1 MKRTKYS
8 LSWLE
13 GFLLEAC
20 DIIRGN
26 MEASEFKEYI
36 FGMLFLKRLSDKFDE
51 DKLQRE
57 QILKA
62 KGYSAEQIQV
72 AL

>member
-1 MKRTKYS
+1 MKKTKYS

-13 GFLLEAC
+13 NFLLAAC

-51 DKLQRE
+51 DKLQLE
-57 QILKA
+57 QTLKA
-62 KGYSAEQIQV
+62 QG
-72 AL
+72 